1 MITGPLLFLA
11 FGISIVF
18 ILVSVIKFKMN
29 PFIALLLT
37 CLLTGFMVRMPL
49 SDIGENVALG
59 FGNTL
64 KGIGIVIGLG
74 IIFGR
79 LLSESGATEKIAHT
93 LVQRLGEKRSPL
105 AVNITGFL
113 VSIPVFI
120 DAGFVILISVVKKL
134 SVISRQSMLT
144 LVTALAV
151 GQITSHNMVVP
162 TPGPVE
168 VANSMKVSMGV
179 FTAYAVLVGIPAA
192 LLGGWLYGVFLGKKV
207 SLEQEENHLF
217 EDTTTHKKLPSASLS
232 FSILLLPIL
241 LILTGSILAILLPQD
256 SAAFGFFSFVGNKN
270 IALLISVLTG
280 SLLLKKYMKHP
291 LSKVVAEAGEK
302 AGLIL
307 LITGAGGSF
316 GYIITASG
324 IGSYLVD
331 TLSSWNISI
340 LVTGF
345 LLSVLLK
352 AAQGS
357 STVALI
363 MASAILGPLISTTTA
378 SPVLVALAICAGG
391 SCLSL
396 PNDSAFWV
404 VSRFSNFTVK
414 DTLKSWTAGSTI
426 SGLVAF
432 TIVLILS
439 VLTDIL
445 PGL

>member
-1 MITGPLLFLA
+1 VTGPLLFIA
-11 FGISIVF
+11 FVISIGF
-18 ILVSVIKFKMN
+18 ILISVIRFKMN

-49 SDIGENVALG
+49 TGIGENIALG

-79 LLSESGATEKIAHT
+79 ILSESGATEKIAHT
-93 LVQRLGEKRSPL
+93 LVQYFGEKRSPL

-168 VANSMKVSMGV
+168 VANNTSVSMGI
-179 FTAYAVLVGIPAA
+179 FTVYAVLVGIPAA
-192 LLGGWLYGVFLGKKV
+192 LLGGWLYGIFIGKKAPDT
-207 SLEQEENHLF
+207 QENNHLF
-217 EDTTTHKKLPSASLS
+217 EETPTHKSLPSAFLS
-232 FSILLLPIL
+232 FSILLLPII
-241 LILTGSILAILLPQD
+241 LILTGSIVALVLQEKSWAY
-256 SAAFGFFSFVGNKN
+256 GFFSFIGNKN
-270 IALLISVLTG
+270 IALLISVLVG
-280 SLLLKKYMKHP
+280 SLLLNRHMIHD

-302 AGLIL
+302 AGMIL

-340 LVTGF
+340 IVTGF

-363 MASAILGPLISTTTA
+363 MASAILGPLISTSTA
-378 SPVLVALAICAGG
+378 SPILVALAICAGG

-426 SGLVAF
+426 SGLVSFAIIF
-432 TIVLILS
+432 LLS
-439 VLTDIL
+439 LLSDKL

>member
-1 MITGPLLFLA
+1 MVTGPLLFLA
-11 FGISIVF
+11 FVIAIVF
-18 ILVSVIKFKMN
+18 ILVSVIRFKMN

-37 CLLTGFMVRMPL
+37 CLVTGFMVRMPL
-49 SDIGENVALG
+49 SDIGENIALG

-79 LLSESGATEKIAHT
+79 ILSESGATEKIAHT
-93 LVQRLGEKRSPL
+93 LVERLGEKRSPL

-179 FTAYAVLVGIPAA
+179 FTVYAVLVGIPAA
-192 LLGGWLYGVFLGKKV
+192 LIGGWLYGVFLGKKV
-207 SLEQEENHLF
+207 SFEQEEDHLF
-217 EDTTTHKKLPSASLS
+217 EETPSHKELPSAFLS
-232 FSILLLPIL
+232 FSILLLPIV
-241 LILTGSILAILLPQD
+241 LILLGSILALLLPEN
-256 SAAFGFFSFVGNKN
+256 SAAYEFFSFVGNKN

-280 SLLLKKYMKHP
+280 SLLLKKFMIHP

-331 TLSSWNISI
+331 TLSAWNISI
-340 LVTGF
+340 IVTGF

-363 MASAILGPLISTTTA
+363 MASAILGPLISTSTA
-378 SPVLVALAICAGG
+378 SPILVALAICAGG

-426 SGLVAF
+426 SGLVSF
-432 TIVLILS
+432 MLILLLS
-439 VLTDIL
+439 LFVDIL